1 MGMHNRIGPK
11 RSIRQSRERGAVID
25 RLFTTAMTA
34 FISSQLAIAIG
45 PLVDGVVVGMKYSV
59 EDVAAIGLTASLLVG
74 YRTVS
79 ASIITRGSHVIASR
93 RIGAGDKDGANQT
106 FSLAVTLSLAI
117 AVTLAL
123 LSILFS
129 DYIAVFLGARRGL
142 SHLLIPTSD
151 YLKGYCVGLPFFAM
165 TNVLTPYLQMDGDYD
180 RVTLSSIV
188 MTVVDILADLYVV
201 KFTSGGLLL
210 IGLATSVAYVA
221 SFLVVVS
228 HFVFKKSIFRFS
240 LKKINWSE
248 SRDIIATGM
257 PTGVVKLSN
266 TFCGIVINQMLAVS
280 FTGAVVAAL
289 GVGNQVLKTCFSLW
303 LGSASTLM
311 SFSSMFYGEEDKQAI
326 RVVMKTALKK
336 GLMLTCT
343 AAVVSFVFA
352 APLANVFMRNGTAD
366 EVKMAADSI
375 RFFAM
380 SMPLNVFIYSFQV
393 YLIGVGRKMFANVYS
408 FILDFAIPVPVTMLF
423 LMMIGYRGV
432 WIATPV
438 INVLVVLVAVI
449 YILRQD
455 GKGFKEKMLLLPKDF
470 GVAPEHEFSFEGDSM
485 FDVVGISRTVIA
497 FMLENGYDKR
507 KADMV
512 SLAVEEL
519 AGNIVQHGFSD
530 GRSHHVD
537 IRLLAKEGDLILRF
551 RDDCKRFDPVDEYRT
566 QLQFSKNPEE
576 GIGIKM
582 MIRLAKDIKYTGL
595 YGMNNLIV
603 RL

>member
-1 MGMHNRIGPK
+1 
-11 RSIRQSRERGAVID
+11 
-25 RLFTTAMTA
+25 
-34 FISSQLAIAIG
+34 
-45 PLVDGVVVGMKYSV
+45 
-59 EDVAAIGLTASLLVG
+59 
-74 YRTVS
+74 
-79 ASIITRGSHVIASR
+79 
-93 RIGAGDKDGANQT
+93 
-106 FSLAVTLSLAI
+106 
-117 AVTLAL
+117 
-123 LSILFS
+123 
-129 DYIAVFLGARRGL
+129 
-142 SHLLIPTSD
+142 
-151 YLKGYCVGLPFFAM
+151 
-165 TNVLTPYLQMDGDYD
+165 
-180 RVTLSSIV
+180 
-188 MTVVDILADLYVV
+188 
-201 KFTSGGLLL
+201 
-210 IGLATSVAYVA
+210 
-221 SFLVVVS
+221 
-228 HFVFKKSIFRFS
+228 
-240 LKKINWSE
+240 
-248 SRDIIATGM
+248 
-257 PTGVVKLSN
+257 
-266 TFCGIVINQMLAVS
+266 
-280 FTGAVVAAL
+280 
-289 GVGNQVLKTCFSLW
+289 
-303 LGSASTLM
+303 
-311 SFSSMFYGEEDKQAI
+311 
-326 RVVMKTALKK
+326 
-336 GLMLTCT
+336 
-343 AAVVSFVFA
+343 
-352 APLANVFMRNGTAD
+352 
-366 EVKMAADSI
+366 
-375 RFFAM
+375 
-380 SMPLNVFIYSFQV
+380 
-393 YLIGVGRKMFANVYS
+393 
-408 FILDFAIPVPVTMLF
+408 MLF

-551 RDDCKRFDPVDEYRT
+551 RDDCKRFDTVDEYRT